1 VNHQTTF
8 RDIDKPGG
16 LFFKRSLPRR
26 FRQSNISVAGCGQV
40 GLVLLQTFPDQHFTA
55 TYRPGADT
63 AAKRAAILA
72 HNARPLAIDLNLKS
86 DLLRLISMGHRIIWM
101 APPDS
106 SVHTDTTLKKLVL
119 WAATRAKAHGKPAP
133 RISYVST
140 TGVYGNAQGQ
150 WINEYT
156 PLNAQ
161 SDRAKRR
168 VHAETQLRLGL
179 KHGVHVHL
187 LRAPGIYGDNRLP
200 IDRIKNR
207 TPALLP
213 DEDAWSNHIHE
224 LDLGRLS
231 RWVNYKGGAFE
242 VLNACDAKPSK
253 MGDYFD
259 LVADAYQLPRPP
271 RFSREEV
278 KQMVSPMMWS
288 FMSESRRIESLNQKK
303 LGFRLRYPSVAD
315 FLVDKD

>member
-1 VNHQTTF
+1 MIHQTTF
-8 RDIDKPGG
+8 RDGDKPSGS
-16 LFFKRSLPRR
+16 FFKRSLPRR
-26 FRQSNISVAGCGQV
+26 FRRSNISIAGCGQV
-40 GLVLLQTFPDQHFTA
+40 GLVMLQTFPGQHFTA

-63 AAKRAAILA
+63 SAKRGAIAA
-72 HNARPLAIDLNLKS
+72 HKARPLAADLNCKTG
-86 DLLRLISMGHRIIWM
+86 LLRLIAVSSRIVWM
-101 APPDS
+101 APPNAQANADN
-106 SVHTDTTLKKLVL
+106 TLKKLVL
-119 WAATRAKAHGKPAP
+119 WASTRAHTFNKPAP

-187 LRAPGIYGDNRLP
+187 LRAPGIYGDQRLP
-200 IDRIKNR
+200 VERIKNG
-207 TPALLP
+207 TPALIP
-213 DEDAWSNHIHE
+213 QEDAWSNHIHE
-224 LDLGRLS
+224 LDLGRLC
-231 RWVNYKGGAFE
+231 RWVNYTGGAFE
-242 VLNACDAKPSK
+242 MINACDAKPSK

-259 LVADAYQLPRPP
+259 LVADAFQLPRPP

-278 KQMVSPMMWS
+278 KRLVSPMMWS

-303 LGFRLRYPSVAD
+303 LGFHLRYPSVAD
-315 FLVDKD
+315 FLKART

>member
-1 VNHQTTF
+1 M
-8 RDIDKPGG
+8 
-16 LFFKRSLPRR
+16 
-26 FRQSNISVAGCGQV
+26 AGCGQV
-40 GLVLLQTFPDQHFTA
+40 GLVLLQTYPQTHFTA
-55 TYRPGADT
+55 TYRPGTDT
-63 AAKRAAILA
+63 QAKRGAIISLG
-72 HNARPLAIDLNLKS
+72 ARALAIDLNRKR
-86 DLLRLISMGHRIIWM
+86 DLLRLISVFGRIIWM
-101 APPDS
+101 APPNSQVPADN
-106 SVHTDTTLKKLVL
+106 TLKKLVL
-119 WAATRAKAHGKPAP
+119 WASARAHAFKKPSP
-133 RISYVST
+133 VISYVST

-168 VHAETQLRLGL
+168 VHAEQQLRLGL
-179 KHGVHVHL
+179 KHGVNVHL

-200 IDRIKNR
+200 VERIKNG
-207 TPALLP
+207 TPALIAE
-213 DEDAWSNHIHE
+213 EDAWSNHIHE

-259 LVADAYQLPRPP
+259 LVADAFNLPRPP
-271 RFSREEV
+271 RYGREQV
-278 KQMVSPMMWS
+278 QQMVSPMMWS
-288 FMSESRRIESLNQKK
+288 FMRESRRIESLNQHK

-315 FLVDKD
+315 FLTQNN

>member
-1 VNHQTTF
+1 
-8 RDIDKPGG
+8 
-16 LFFKRSLPRR
+16 
-26 FRQSNISVAGCGQV
+26 V
-40 GLVLLQTFPDQHFTA
+40 GLVLLQTYPGQYFTA
-55 TYRPGADT
+55 TYRPGADS
-63 AAKRAAILA
+63 AAKRAAIVA
-72 HNARPLAIDLNLKS
+72 CKARPLAIDLNSKP
-86 DLLRLISMGHRIIWM
+86 DLLRLISLGHRIVWM
-101 APPDS
+101 APPNS
-106 SVHTDTTLKKLVL
+106 NVHTDNTLKKLIL
-119 WAATRAKAHGKPAP
+119 WAATRAKAHDKPAP

-179 KHGVHVHL
+179 KHGVNVHL

-200 IDRIKNR
+200 IERIKNG

-213 DEDAWSNHIHE
+213 EEDAWSNHIHE

-259 LVADAYQLPRPP
+259 LVADTFQLARPP

-315 FLVDKD
+315 FLAVKS

>member
-1 VNHQTTF
+1 MNHQTTF
-8 RDIDKPGG
+8 RDINKTGG
-16 LFFKRSLPRR
+16 LIFKRSLPGR
-26 FRQSNISVAGCGQV
+26 FRRSNVSVAGCGQV
-40 GLVLLQTFPDQHFTA
+40 GLVLLQTYPAKHFTA
-55 TYRPGADT
+55 TYRPGAESE
-63 AAKRAAILA
+63 AKRAAILA
-72 HNARPLAIDLNLKS
+72 HKARPLAIDLNSKPA
-86 DLLRLISMGHRIIWM
+86 LLRLISLGHRIIWM
-101 APPDS
+101 APPNASAISDN
-106 SVHTDTTLKKLVL
+106 TLKKLVL
-119 WAATRAKAHGKPAP
+119 WAATRAKVHGKPAP
-133 RISYVST
+133 RISYIST

-161 SDRAKRR
+161 SERAKRR
-168 VHAETQLRLGL
+168 VHAEAQLRLGL

-200 IDRIKNR
+200 IDRIKNG

-213 DEDAWSNHIHE
+213 EEDAWSNHIHE

-231 RWVNYKGGAFE
+231 LWVNYKGAAFE

-259 LVADAYQLPRPP
+259 SVADAFQLPRPP
-271 RFSREEV
+271 RFTKEEV

-315 FLVDKD
+315 FLGTKA